1 MREYIIKLLSDLIED
16 NQINEDKI
24 DYYLKNKLITQEE
37 HNKAINLLIKNN
49 GGIEDVKQE

>member
-37 HNKAINLLIKNN
+37 HNKAINLLIKKN